1 MQSAATRRVTRR
13 LIGIAVAAALLTTGA
28 ALAARQERKP
38 SRSRVAIA
46 QALPALDGGK
56 LEATIVEVTYEPG
69 GANTPHQHPCP
80 VIGYVLEGSLRMQVK
95 GQPERVYGPGDTFY
109 ESPADVHVVSA
120 NASHDKAARF
130 LAYFV
135 CDHKTPLSVPV
146 PSAGAESPDRG
157 PTRR

>member
-1 MQSAATRRVTRR
+1 MGSARTIRITRWR
-13 LIGIAVAAALLTTGA
+13 LGIAVAAVLLTTVA
-28 ALAARQERKP
+28 AVAARQEKKP

-46 QALPALDGGK
+46 QPLPALDGGK

-69 GANTPHQHPCP
+69 GANTSHQHPCP

-120 NASHDKAARF
+120 NASQDKPARF

-146 PSAGAESPDRG
+146 PGAGSPESSPA
-157 PTRR
+157 RR